1 MAISIIPIVEGQS
14 EVESVPVLMR
24 RLQNDWRIFNL
35 EIGKPVRSKRYQIV
49 REEELERRVKLAMS
63 RPDCQAVVIVLDA
76 DDDCPKTLAP
86 QLLSRARNVAQDIPV
101 SVVMPKSELES
112 WFVGSIESLR
122 GAHGISEDA
131 SSPENPEDIRGAK
144 EFLTNAM
151 ESQRHYI
158 ETADQPA
165 LAAVFNIDQA
175 HRNCR
180 SFRKFCK
187 DLCGIMKQLS
197 RENA

>member
-1 MAISIIPIVEGQS
+1 MTISIIPIVEGQS
-14 EVESVPVLMR
+14 ELESVPVLMR
-24 RLQNDWRIFNL
+24 RLRDKWGIFSL
-35 EIGKPVRSKRYQIV
+35 EIGRPVRVKRYQVV
-49 REEELERRVKLAMS
+49 REEELERRVTLAMS
-63 RPDCQAVVIVLDA
+63 RPNCHAIVIVLDA
-76 DDDCPKTLAP
+76 DDDCPKNLAP
-86 QLLSRARNVAQDIPV
+86 QLLERARSVARDIPV

-112 WFVGSIESLR
+112 WFIGSIESLR
-122 GAHGISEDA
+122 GKRGISVSV

-144 EFLTNAM
+144 RFLTNAM

-180 SFRKFCK
+180 SFRKFYK
-187 DLCGIMKQLS
+187 DLRGIMNQLS
-197 RENA
+197 KENG